1 MNNYFTIFQ
10 SSDVK
15 PINVELPTLDDTTFD
30 NPFIG
35 TFTVPSEGT
44 RSSYIINNN
53 PQQTERITTSTTN
66 TDSSKKVTVAGG
78 KGYSKMSFQDLIKE
92 ENLPITITSS
102 FRPGAR
108 TTQGRKSHH
117 SEKDE
122 WGNPRA
128 YDFRP
133 TNGDFNGLLKQMY
146 SNPRVGAWMRAHDFG
161 IIEETDHDTMRRTGA
176 KRPLLHMGPD
186 RLAKQ
191 HSSRWISMAAEGM
204 RVEAPFN
211 TFEASDDVNQVE
223 DNSPV
228 FEALDGSLQDVSDW
242 SVGKTTNG
250 DFIVKS
256 NLGQPDSVIVNNNGQ
271 GRAQIDTSTP
281 TQPVSG
287 STKRASG
294 NSNSAIIINTLMDR
308 LQLTREQAAGIM
320 GVIQVE
326 SNGDPAAYNKKEKAG
341 KYKGSAANGAGYGAG
356 ILQWSLGRKQ
366 SALKLIGKQGS
377 IIENL
382 SLEDQIE
389 MLAREL
395 EGPYKNTL
403 NGLRQCKTAK
413 EAAATMYCHNVGEW
427 SSSSAPATQAEIDK
441 MNRKYGRVGSSTQV
455 TKGMNYA
462 EQFAK

>member
-1 MNNYFTIFQ
+1 MNDYFTVFQ

-78 KGYSKMSFQDLIKE
+78 KDYTKMSFQDLIKE

-133 TNGDFNGLLKQMY
+133 MNGDFNGLLKQMY
-146 SNPRVGAWMRAHDFG
+146 SNPRVVAWMRAHDFG

-211 TFEASDDVNQVE
+211 TFEASDDVNQE
-223 DNSPV
+223 ADNSPV

-256 NLGQPDSVIVNNNGQ
+256 NLGQSDSMIINNNGQ
-271 GRAQIDTSTP
+271 GRAQIDTSVP

-294 NSNSAIIINTLMDR
+294 NSNSAIIMNTLMDR

-320 GVIQVE
+320 GVIQAE
-326 SNGDPAAYNKKEKAG
+326 SHGDPAIFNKAEKAG
-341 KYKGSAANGAGYGAG
+341 THKGSSANGAGYGVG
-356 ILQWSLGRKQ
+356 IIQWSLGRKKT
-366 SALKLIGKQGS
+366 ALKLIGKENS
-377 IIENL
+377 RIEDL

-389 MLAREL
+389 MMIKEL
-395 EGPYKNTL
+395 EGPYKHAL
-403 NGLRQCKTAK
+403 NGIRKCTNARD
-413 EAAATMYCHNVGEW
+413 AAATFYCHNVAGY
-427 SSSSAPATQAEIDK
+427 SSSDNIATQEEINAK
-441 MNRKYGRVGSSTQV
+441 NRRYGHAGSPRQINI
-455 TKGMNYA
+455 GMDYA